1 VASSWI
7 YSLSQSDQLTGA
19 AAISVVLVSVAL
31 LVLLG
36 IGLLRRRFDISE
48 SV

>member
-1 VASSWI
+1 
-7 YSLSQSDQLTGA
+7 
-19 AAISVVLVSVAL
+19 VSVAL